1 MRTGPL
7 TGDELLRFYSDGYLR
22 LGRVLDDDTIDR
34 LKGVIAARRNV
45 ANAEMDLLDPAIWP
59 EAEGGVPQEPGR
71 NVSFLFNLWREVPEY
86 RQLVMDARFGGW
98 AAQVLGATAV
108 RVLEDNALTKDPARA
123 ASCAGTRTTRTGR
136 SASRTR

>member
-1 MRTGPL
+1 M
-7 TGDELLRFYSDGYLR
+7 TGDELLRFYSDGFLR

-34 LKGVIAARRNV
+34 LRASSPPAAV
-45 ANAEMDLLDPAIWP
+45 ANAEIDLLDPPIWP

-71 NVSFLFNLWREVPEY
+71 NVSFLFNLWREVPEF
-86 RQLVMDARFGGW
+86 RRLVMDARFAGW

-108 RVLEDNALTKDPARA
+108 RVLEDNALTKDPRRA
-123 ASCAGTRTTRTGR
+123 ASCAGTRTTPTGR